1 MCLARKG
8 RGEGLCG
15 EFGGNLRWVVDS
27 CRVPRGALWSEKR
40 QPWSV
45 RAGATVPTCC
55 CGPRRQGPEM
65 KMGDEAATRAS

>member
-8 RGEGLCG
+8 RG

-45 RAGATVPTCC
+45 RAGSQCP
-55 CGPRRQGPEM
+55 P
-65 KMGDEAATRAS
+65 AAVARGTKDQR